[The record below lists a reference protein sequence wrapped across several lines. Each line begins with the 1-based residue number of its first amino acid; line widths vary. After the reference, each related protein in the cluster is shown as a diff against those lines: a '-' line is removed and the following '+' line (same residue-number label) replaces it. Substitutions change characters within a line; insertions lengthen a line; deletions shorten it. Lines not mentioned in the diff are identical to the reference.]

1 LTGSGAE
8 HRKQVFCRAGPLR
21 TWDLSERFG
30 GGQCTLRVPRC
41 GSVVHKGR
49 VRRVEL
55 MFGQFFGEFLLQR
68 RAVTRLQLDAALRYQ
83 KERNKPVGLMAMD
96 FGLLNGAQVSAVM
109 EEQLV
114 TGEQF
119 GRIAVMSGLLT
130 EESLHLLLAQQA
142 EDHLLIG
149 EALVEMEHLH
159 LNDLEELLKEF
170 RRQNVEEVRRIR
182 RLLEAQ
188 PQAELLALM
197 AMEVQRCLGRVL
209 SGKVKIEDI
218 LPDWRGPALV
228 KSIVVRLSCGGGT
241 PIECTVHL
249 SRTVV
254 LPFVYC
260 LLQKETWSERF
271 IDEALSRFGRSVGY
285 AVSAAMA
292 RAGTPAVTE
301 GPQVRGLN
309 TPDPAAVVFRLISGI
324 GPFFLSLS
332 IPDGAGP
339 AC

>member
-1 LTGSGAE
+1 MHFYSSLE
-8 HRKQVFCRAGPLR
+8 WELVRN
-21 TWDLSERFG
+21 
-30 GGQCTLRVPRC
+30 
-41 GSVVHKGR
+41 GSVCR
-49 VRRVEL
+49 MEL

-96 FGLLNGAQVSAVM
+96 FGLLNGAQVSTVL

-119 GRIAVMSGLLT
+119 GRIAVSLGLLT
-130 EESLHLLLAQQA
+130 EESLHRLLVQQA

-159 LNDLEELLKEF
+159 LNELEDLLKEF
-170 RRQNVEEVRRIR
+170 RLQNAEEVRRIS

-197 AMEVQRCLGRVL
+197 ALEVQRCLGRVL
-209 SGKVKIEDI
+209 SGQVKIEDI
-218 LPDWRGPALV
+218 LPDWKGPALA
-228 KSIVVRLSCGGGT
+228 KSIVNSLSRPEGN

-249 SRTVV
+249 PKAVV

-260 LLQKETWSERF
+260 LLQRETWSERF
-271 IDEALSRFGRSVGY
+271 IDEALARFGRSVGY
-285 AVSAAMA
+285 AVSAALT
-292 RAGTPAVTE
+292 RAGTPTITD
-301 GPQVRGLN
+301 GQQVRGLN

-332 IPDGAGP
+332 IPDGTG
-339 AC
+339 C